1 MIRNPARPSRPDGIS
16 STAWK
21 GSRAA
26 RVSSERTEQ
35 VRRVRTHRLILP
47 GDWVLAL
54 REKLEEIRNLMA
66 SEPAGFLEQGKMLER
81 NRALMTEVHGQ

>member
-1 MIRNPARPSRPDGIS
+1 M
-16 STAWK
+16 
-21 GSRAA
+21 
-26 RVSSERTEQ
+26 
-35 VRRVRTHRLILP
+35 
-47 GDWVLAL
+47 LAL